1 MEGTAMSRADAAQ
14 EIAAYLAGP
23 KPEDAVADLR
33 DLGVIGFAN
42 ELRGVTQETMR
53 TLIAGARQK
62 NRSWNEIGRR
72 LDMTA
77 DEAELAYKKLCDP
90 SGPQPRADWRHTVAR
105 ILDGLATVTD
115 AVSDALGRASDGLE
129 RSHRW

>member
-1 MEGTAMSRADAAQ
+1 MGRNRRRR
-14 EIAAYLAGP
+14 LLR
-23 KPEDAVADLR
+23 LR

-42 ELRGVTQETMR
+42 ELPGITPGTMR

-62 NRSWNEIGRR
+62 GRGWDEIGRR

-77 DEAELAYKKLCDP
+77 DEAERAYKKLSEP
-90 SGPQPRADWRHTVAR
+90 HGPHPGADWRHIAAK

-115 AVSDALGRASDGLE
+115 AVSDALGRASHGLE
-129 RSHRW
+129 RSHWG

>member
-1 MEGTAMSRADAAQ
+1 MEGAAMSRADAAQ

-23 KPEDAVADLR
+23 APENAVADLR
-33 DLGVIGFAN
+33 DLGVI
-42 ELRGVTQETMR
+42 ELPGITPQTMR

-62 NRSWNEIGRR
+62 GRGWDEIGRR

-77 DEAELAYKKLCDP
+77 NEAERAYRNLNDP
-90 SGPQPRADWRHTVAR
+90 DEPERMAGWRHIIVTA
-105 ILDGLATVTD
+105 LDGLTAAID
-115 AVSDALGRASDGLE
+115 AVSDALGRVSHGLE